1 MDDARLVVGTAVNAV
16 QLGARILTK
25 TRPTAAQ
32 RVDSKWQARLLDRRG
47 QGEVQLRARALL
59 NAAGPWADQVLATI
73 KTGAT
78 GCPKRQERATLVKGG
93 HIDVPRLH
101 DGDFAYILQHTDR
114 RVIFAIPYVR

>member
-1 MDDARLVVGTAVNAV
+1 VVGTAVNAV

-47 QGEVQLRARALL
+47 QGEVQLRARALV
-59 NAAGPWADQVLATI
+59 NAAGPWADQVLATT
-73 KTGAT
+73 KTCAT
-78 GCPKRQERATLVKGG
+78 GGTKRQERAILVKGS

-101 DGDFAYILQHTDR
+101 YGDFAYILQHTER
-114 RVIFAIPYVR
+114 RVIFVIPYVR